1 MATAM
6 PTTDE
11 FHTKVNDMEL
21 EIFSLIWLNA
31 NTKITDNRDTEQK
44 LRSIINRLTKFQN
57 VNECQKFIEEKSQHE
72 RVVMIVSGRL
82 GREIVPSIHKLR
94 QVISIYVYCMDKEG
108 NKQWACKFGK
118 VKAVI
123 VELEDLICRITADH
137 KIQKK
142 VEEPLSINIFSTN
155 ADAGKSTTGLN
166 GQFVFYQVLID
177 CLLRLKYTKADK
189 KELIQLCKQQ
199 YEDNSVEL
207 SNIHEFEQDWSS
219 SNALWWYTRESFFYK
234 ILNAVLRKQD
244 IHFIFLFRSY
254 ILDIHHQLKKHQS
267 VNSLKV
273 YRSQMISSDELKTFQ
288 QTHGQFISINSFFST
303 STNKQKALSFLNVP
317 TGIENLEP
325 VLFEIDANPKMATA
339 KSFADIS
346 SYSEYKD
353 ESEVL
358 FMLGSI
364 FRLNSVNHSKDNPV
378 WIIQMTLCSDD
389 EHDLK
394 QVLADMKQQLGSGET
409 NLQIL
414 GKILSDMG
422 KFYLAEKYL
431 TGFLEQLPQNYPLL
445 GSLYEDLAKVAS
457 QAGDYNKS
465 VQWHKKAVEF
475 KKSNQPTA
483 SSNTNRAMS
492 STGKFIERKSIT
504 AKQLSHMKQ
513 NIL

>member
-234 ILNAVLRKQD
+234 ILNAVLQ
-244 IHFIFLFRSY
+244 
-254 ILDIHHQLKKHQS
+254 
-267 VNSLKV
+267 
-273 YRSQMISSDELKTFQ
+273 
-288 QTHGQFISINSFFST
+288 
-303 STNKQKALSFLNVP
+303 
-317 TGIENLEP
+317 NLEP